1 MRRTS
6 FLTDD
11 ELSYNKPPSQK
22 YLMDHRHGEPH
33 TTDQGVRGSLNALAF
48 SATIHCFI
56 GCAIGEVL
64 GMVLGT
70 ALDWNNATTV
80 AVSIVLAFAF
90 GYAFTLGPLL
100 KGGVQLQTAFGLA
113 FASDTLSITVM
124 EIVDNLVVLLIP
136 GAMTAGL
143 SEILF
148 WGSLA
153 LSLILA
159 FIAAFP
165 VNRWLIGLG
174 RGHALVHAHHQ
185 KAAP

>member
-64 GMVLGT
+64 GMVVGT
-70 ALDWNNATTV
+70 AQNWNNSTTI

-100 KGGVQLQTAFGLA
+100 KGGVQLQCALAVKAVNDVFRRYGPTAHRGNILKP
-113 FASDTLSITVM
+113 DVGPDM
-124 EIVDNLVVLLIP
+124 EDVRRLVRLLP
-136 GAMTAGL
+136 L
-143 SEILF
+143 
-148 WGSLA
+148 
-153 LSLILA
+153 
-159 FIAAFP
+159 
-165 VNRWLIGLG
+165 LG
-174 RGHALVHAHHQ
+174 
-185 KAAP
+185 

>member
-22 YLMDHRHGEPH
+22 YIMEHPHGDPQ
-33 TTDQGVRGSLNALAF
+33 TTDHDARGSLNALAF

-70 ALDWNNATTV
+70 GLQWNNATTI
-80 AVSIVLAFAF
+80 AVSIVLAFVF

-100 KGGVQLQTAFGLA
+100 KGGVQLRTALGLA

-124 EIVDNLVVLLIP
+124 EIVDK
-136 GAMTAGL
+136 MFF
-143 SEILF
+143 LF
-148 WGSLA
+148 IQGTM
-153 LSLILA
+153 
-159 FIAAFP
+159 
-165 VNRWLIGLG
+165 
-174 RGHALVHAHHQ
+174 
-185 KAAP
+185 